1 MSEGSGASRRLM
13 LAAVWSSTGIAAK
26 VSLHTICPS
35 AGNGAPPRC
44 GRRCVA
50 TSDA

>member
-13 LAAVWSSTGIAAK
+13 PAAVWSSAGLAAK

-35 AGNGAPPRC
+35 AGNDALPRW
-44 GRRCVA
+44 GSRCVA
-50 TSDA
+50 ASDA